1 MNSNV
6 NSLMISSMML
16 LTKFENVL
24 SHDLEDWET
33 QEAQM
38 WVHPSVHSS
47 QKIIRFKSM
56 NSSVSSFLEW
66 QKLLDIHES
75 DLDFKNFIKS
85 LAKWL
90 KSKKLRLRF
99 KVNEFICEFIDDF
112 HKKSK

>member
-1 MNSNV
+1 MSVCVRLSVSQKTIRFKSMNSNV

-56 NSSVSSFLEW
+56 NSSVSSFLE
-66 QKLLDIHES
+66 
-75 DLDFKNFIKS
+75 
-85 LAKWL
+85 
-90 KSKKLRLRF
+90 
-99 KVNEFICEFIDDF
+99 
-112 HKKSK
+112 